1 MATEPRTEK
10 EIVRIPTGTWHID
23 PDHSSIGFE
32 IKHMKIATVRG
43 RFKEFE
49 GTLIAADDIADSGIS
64 GVVKVASIDTGQP
77 ERDAHLRSPDFFDA
91 EHYPEIRFAST
102 RIEPVGGASFR
113 VVGDLTM
120 KDVTREVELDATVE
134 GTQKDPWG
142 NDRVGVRAR
151 GSIDRKDFGLRWQ
164 MALETG
170 GFLLGDEVRILIEVS
185 AVRAA

>member
-1 MATEPRTEK
+1 MATELSTEQG
-10 EIVRIPTGTWHID
+10 IVRIPTGTWHVD

-43 RFKEFE
+43 RFTEFE
-49 GTLIAADDIADSGIS
+49 GTLIAAEDIADSRIS
-64 GVVKVASIDTGQP
+64 GIVKVASIDTGQP
-77 ERDAHLRSPDFFDA
+77 DRDAHLRSPDFFDA
-91 EHYPEIRFAST
+91 ERYPEIRFESN
-102 RIEPVGGASFR
+102 RIEPLGGPRFR

-120 KDVTREVELDATVE
+120 KDVTREIELDATVE
-134 GTQKDPWG
+134 GTEKDPWG

-151 GSIDRKDFGLRWQ
+151 GSIDRKDFGLKWQ